1 MTPCAELDIPQRLLA
16 VEHVH
21 IGHRLLPVCPSTLIR
36 SGMAPHYCFA
46 LLHLALIHTACLQ
59 SYLATAIFTTRT
71 LEDQTEVRVSSIYPV
86 HLFTDPICQVLEP
99 VRTLLT

>member
-1 MTPCAELDIPQRLLA
+1 MTPYVELDISQRLLA

-21 IGHRLLPVCPSTLIR
+21 IGYHLLPVCPNTPMR
-36 SGMAPHYCFA
+36 SGILSYNCFV

-59 SYLATAIFTTRT
+59 SCLATAIFTTRT
-71 LEDQTEVRVSSIYPV
+71 LEDQTEVRPSSICPL
-86 HLFTDPICQVLEP
+86 HPLTDPICQVLEP